1 MLSPAAQCACVCFP
15 LLPVCVCVWL
25 THASLWKCFKEGNVV
40 FADGPMRPFGC
51 FLDFYLH
58 FYGGYCV
65 WRSLLA
71 ALKSYSSNIHLF
83 VLSLL
88 KKLPQSF
95 KAVFWGGSLR
105 AARWQC
111 YHMAIQEVSSL
122 GSKQFCD
129 CAISLFPYRSV
140 HTRLWLSTVGA
151 LISQGLLYGMPL
163 YYWIMH
169 IYIFFKLEK
178 NLILTFRQ

>member
-1 MLSPAAQCACVCFP
+1 MCVFP
-15 LLPVCVCVWL
+15 SASCVCVWL

-88 KKLPQSF
+88 KKWPQSF

-140 HTRLWLSTVGA
+140 HTTLVVYCRSTYISGFALWYA
-151 LISQGLLYGMPL
+151 FILLDHAY
-163 YYWIMH
+163 